1 MLTEQKRR
9 DDERAEPRRPGA
21 RVGRRLRSHPPAGVG
36 VGGAAVAG
44 SADQPA
50 LSPIRRG
57 GSAERTI
64 TLLGDYLRALRDI
77 GVEAYDS
84 HIADGHSEYSG
95 ADGQI
100 LVGLAFHETFA
111 IAETCDREELLR
123 YMQQVEK
130 GGVDY
135 AEMSKALADNG
146 VEKWT
151 FDTDKL
157 TITYLDK
164 AGNVLLHEKVE

>member
-1 MLTEQKRR
+1 MSARDLAAKPFYAGDMFTLEQVT
-9 DDERAEPRRPGA
+9 DIHD
-21 RVGRRLRSHPPAGVG
+21 RLGNKS
-36 VGGAAVAG
+36 
-44 SADQPA
+44 
-50 LSPIRRG
+50 
-57 GSAERTI
+57 T
-64 TLLGDYLRALRDI
+64 LGDYLRALRDI

-84 HIADGHSEYSG
+84 YMADGHSEYSG

-100 LVGLAFHETFA
+100 LVGPAFHETFA
-111 IAETCDREELLR
+111 IAETCDREEFLR

-130 GGVDY
+130 GGVGY

-164 AGNVLLHEKVE
+164 AGNVLLREKVE